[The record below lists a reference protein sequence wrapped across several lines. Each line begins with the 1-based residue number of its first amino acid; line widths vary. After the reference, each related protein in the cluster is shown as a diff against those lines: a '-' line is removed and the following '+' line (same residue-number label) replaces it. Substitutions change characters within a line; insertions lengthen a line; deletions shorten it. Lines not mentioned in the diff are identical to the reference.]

1 MREKEREADRQARQ
15 GARKYLLEARTQV
28 EGVIAQFKAQAA
40 AVQEAAALDEAARQ
54 SRRAVEEAAAAQS
67 AALQEAERR
76 EAERRARRAAER
88 RLESGR
94 APAPAER
101 TASPE
106 GVTGRSAARP
116 ATRRPAPDVPL
127 APGDAVL
134 VGTLDG
140 KPGRV
145 VACKG
150 DEARVVVGSLT
161 LTVPLAT
168 LTRTAA
174 PPPPPVK
181 VAVYGAVDAEG
192 PLHEV
197 DLRGLRVDE
206 LDDRLFSA
214 VDAAV
219 RADLREVR
227 IIHGKGTGA
236 LRARVAE
243 LLRKDTRVTGS
254 RLGAWNEGGAGVTV
268 AELA

>member
-1 MREKEREADRQARQ
+1 
-15 GARKYLLEARTQV
+15 
-28 EGVIAQFKAQAA
+28 
-40 AVQEAAALDEAARQ
+40 
-54 SRRAVEEAAAAQS
+54 
-67 AALQEAERR
+67 
-76 EAERRARRAAER
+76 
-88 RLESGR
+88 
-94 APAPAER
+94 
-101 TASPE
+101 
-106 GVTGRSAARP
+106 
-116 ATRRPAPDVPL
+116 
-127 APGDAVL
+127 VL

-192 PLHEV
+192 PVHEV